1 MSTLAQLHRRRAH
14 VSWDV
19 ISPCQRYR
27 YRAVRVWD
35 SSLPTLG
42 VVGHRIVTGGL
53 RRCDTD
59 LRRISVFARA
69 WGYGGVDLG
78 HLYGLAAANFE
89 VAGSRI
95 DQIGADNDTHL
106 AAVCQDNDLTVLAWG
121 HDADPARAHEVAE
134 LLWRVTAGHGGSLAV
149 LGWDESGQPCTAQ
162 EVPRATTPECLTLSA
177 TSHGL
182 HEAED
187 PRWMHLLAGAA

>member
-14 VSWDV
+14 VSWAV
-19 ISPCQRYR
+19 VSPCQRYR

-35 SSLPTLG
+35 ASLPTLG
-42 VVGHRIVTGGL
+42 VVGHHIVAGGL
-53 RRCDTD
+53 RGNDAD

-78 HLYGLAAANFE
+78 HLYGLVAAHSE
-89 VAGSRI
+89 GSGPRI
-95 DQIGADNDTHL
+95 DPIGADNDAHL
-106 AAVCQDNDLTVLAWG
+106 ASLCHDNDLTVLAWG
-121 HDADPARAHEVAE
+121 HDADPARAHAVAE
-134 LLWRVTAGHGGSLAV
+134 LLWHVTAGHGGSLAV
-149 LGWDESGQPCTAQ
+149 LGWDESGQPCTAH
-162 EVPRATTPECLTLSA
+162 EVPKATTPECLTLSA
-177 TSHGL
+177 TSRGL